1 VAALHIN
8 DSEAAFASRKDR
20 HAHIGHGA
28 CGDAWF
34 KAVLRHPAFAMVPKN
49 LETEKGSA
57 SDGRAWDIVN
67 AERLAVLAGSK

>member
-1 VAALHIN
+1 
-8 DSEAAFASRKDR
+8 
-20 HAHIGHGA
+20 
-28 CGDAWF
+28 
-34 KAVLRHPAFAMVPKN
+34 MVPKN